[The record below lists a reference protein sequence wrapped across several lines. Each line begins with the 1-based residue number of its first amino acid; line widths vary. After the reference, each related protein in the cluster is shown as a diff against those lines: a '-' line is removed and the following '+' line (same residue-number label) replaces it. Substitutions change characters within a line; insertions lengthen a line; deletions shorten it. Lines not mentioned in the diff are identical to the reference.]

1 MSASPGPGALPAA
14 DFHQTACPV
23 YAAQQLCVD
32 RDSQSAPR
40 SRQLPGGAE
49 KDSCGHSHWLLPLSH
64 RPFPGLQHLVIE
76 LLSFQMLLT
85 EEIIFG
91 TPERCHYIS
100 RLKFDQVDTRNVVA
114 PFAGARLPT
123 LCLRYEA

>member
-1 MSASPGPGALPAA
+1 MSASPDPGALPAA
-14 DFHQTACPV
+14 DFLQTASPV

-40 SRQLPGGAE
+40 SRQPPGGAE

-85 EEIIFG
+85 EEFLPG
-91 TPERCHYIS
+91 TPCGC
-100 RLKFDQVDTRNVVA
+100 QVIHSLVSMI
-114 PFAGARLPT
+114 
-123 LCLRYEA
+123 